1 MTTMFHLS
9 SVIRR
14 AIVDQAGDRI
24 GRVQDLVA
32 RLGDDAH
39 PPVVGAVVRVEGRDL
54 FIPIR
59 KIGGLEKGDVRF
71 EGNRVDL
78 RRFERRPGEVLL
90 AADLL
95 NRHVINLVHGRL
107 VRGNEIE
114 LALVGD
120 RWEVVAIDPSRRP
133 MLRRLL
139 QRVGLGIA
147 TGSVIDFASIEP
159 FVSHVPSARLRIP
172 YRKLSRLHPAQIADL
187 VESASHD
194 EGVEIIEAVG
204 QDRELE
210 ADVFEELDTEHQLE
224 FLEARSDSE
233 AARMMSRMATDNAAD
248 LINEIDQERRL
259 SILEKIAQ
267 PQQTKIRQLLEYNP
281 DTAGGLMSPDFVH
294 VHVTGTVE
302 DALEA
307 VRDSSAP
314 AETLNVVFILGD
326 EGNPLGAAPLAALVR
341 AHGTDLALSLARTNL
356 QCVRPT
362 WDVHRV
368 AGKMSDFNLTVV
380 PVVAK
385 KTNQMVG
392 VVTVDDLLE
401 EMLPQ
406 GWRREY
412 GMTEVEGE

>member
-1 MTTMFHLS
+1 
-9 SVIRR
+9 
-14 AIVDQAGDRI
+14 
-24 GRVQDLVA
+24 
-32 RLGDDAH
+32 
-39 PPVVGAVVRVEGRDL
+39 
-54 FIPIR
+54 
-59 KIGGLEKGDVRF
+59 
-71 EGNRVDL
+71 
-78 RRFERRPGEVLL
+78 
-90 AADLL
+90 
-95 NRHVINLVHGRL
+95 
-107 VRGNEIE
+107 
-114 LALVGD
+114 
-120 RWEVVAIDPSRRP
+120 
-133 MLRRLL
+133 MLRRLVS
-139 QRVGLGIA
+139 RIGLGIS

-187 VESASHD
+187 VESASHE

-204 QDRELE
+204 HDRELE

-224 FLEARSDSE
+224 FLEARTDTE

-281 DTAGGLMSPDFVH
+281 DTAGGLMSPDFVQ
-294 VHVTGTVE
+294 VHVTSTVE

-307 VRDSSAP
+307 VRESLAP
-314 AETLNVVFILGD
+314 VETLNVVFILGD

-356 QCVRPT
+356 QFVRPT

-380 PVVAK
+380 PVVDK

-406 GWRREY
+406 GWRRDY